1 MDIDVL
7 PLPPTSPTLESIYPR
22 KQRTQYQAQL
32 VDEYTEE
39 LMDYFGQQDNPRKI
53 RFLLGTMIDKAILP
67 FLEVIPE
74 IARLHRDQY
83 LQLQANQER
92 SMVAQ
97 QQSMVAQQQSIVAQ
111 QRTINDLVTKV
122 DNLPN
127 QLQSQQLLIST
138 VSPFRGSLTRAKA
151 FAEAMK
157 RSTTKLEVP
166 LPDAAVAA
174 VNSKG
179 DSDTSEGQ
187 IAGELESLARGEET
201 DIDHRAVATCI
212 TAFLSDKTAP
222 QFIGNTHVVDTHS
235 ERFLNDLAPDISIQ
249 RYTSTA
255 DKFNVAAIIELKG
268 ADKKL
273 GTLDNFG
280 QVLDYLVELAICQPG
295 RAVFVGVLTNLKDA
309 YVLKYTQGIA
319 KGRNRRTSTDTSGLT
334 SRLTQF
340 RKASL
345 QDALRYLALELQRP
359 AANPPKLRFTQAVGK
374 LVRIIQRHSQSHS
387 VVGEFTHNGINV
399 IGKAASDP
407 KWRGALH
414 LEIETLRKLQ
424 GGGRPISIPELRYP
438 LADSETPIP
447 PVPEMVIFPVGRP
460 LQLDLFSNAA
470 DFRACLE
477 DILFAIAWVHA
488 HGIVHRDVRTDN
500 VLVHAA
506 KFATSDH
513 STTECSRQPLWRGL
527 LIDFDHATLLGQD
540 CEYEGG
546 YICCPVEVLKACA
559 VNGFPDLD
567 PTNDD
572 VDLQML
578 DSLPDC
584 APEFVGAEFDLGT
597 PLYTPR
603 MSHDY
608 LAFVLLVNTLNFPFT
623 LQGFSYNRV
632 LRKNSP
638 ERDRL
643 LRLWDSLRHSPG
655 WRDMVALADQAVADV
670 AAWREVLTFISWL

>member
-7 PLPPTSPTLESIYPR
+7 PLSPTLPTLESIYPR
-22 KQRTQYQAQL
+22 EQRAQYKAQL

-39 LMDYFGQQDNPRKI
+39 LMDYCGQLDNPRKI
-53 RFLLGTMIDKAILP
+53 RFLLGTMIDKAMLP
-67 FLEVIPE
+67 FLEAIV
-74 IARLHRDQY
+74 H
-83 LQLQANQER
+83 LQANQQR
-92 SMVAQ
+92 N
-97 QQSMVAQQQSIVAQ
+97 IVAQ
-111 QRTINDLVTKV
+111 QRTINDLATKV

-127 QLQSQQLLIST
+127 QLQSQQLLIT
-138 VSPFRGSLTRAKA
+138 TASPFRGSLTRAKA

-166 LPDAAVAA
+166 LPDAAVA
-174 VNSKG
+174 G
-179 DSDTSEGQ
+179 SDTSEGQ
-187 IAGELESLARGEET
+187 IAGELESLAKGEET
-201 DIDHRAVATCI
+201 DIDHRAVAMCL
-212 TAFLSDKTAP
+212 TAFLSDKTASE
-222 QFIGNTHVVDTHS
+222 FVGNTYVVDTHS

-280 QVLDYLVELAICQPG
+280 QILDYLVELAICQPG
-295 RAVFVGVLTNLKDA
+295 RAVFIGVLTNLKDA
-309 YVLKYTQGIA
+309 YVLKYTQGIT
-319 KGRNRRTSTDTSGLT
+319 KGRNRRTSTDSGGLT

-345 QDALRYLALELQRP
+345 QDALNYLALKLQRP
-359 AANPPKLRFTQAVGK
+359 TANPPKLQFTKTVGK
-374 LVRIIQRHSQSHS
+374 LVRIIQRHSQAHS

-399 IGKAASDP
+399 IGKAASDQ
-407 KWRGALH
+407 KWRGTVRS
-414 LEIETLRKLQ
+414 EIETLRKLQ
-424 GGGRPISIPELRYP
+424 GDGRPISIPELRYP
-438 LADSETPIP
+438 DSETPIP
-447 PVPEMVIFPVGRP
+447 PVPEMMISPVGRP
-460 LQLDLFSNAA
+460 LQLELFSNAA

-477 DILFAIAWVHA
+477 DILLAIAWVHA

-506 KFATSDH
+506 KFATSEN
-513 STTECSRQPLWRGL
+513 TEYSRQPLWRGL
-527 LIDFDHATLLGQD
+527 LIDFDHATVLGQD

-559 VNGFPDLD
+559 VKAPSSISANQLVNSFADLD

-578 DSLPDC
+578 GSLPDC
-584 APEFVGAEFDLGT
+584 APEFVGPEFDLDT

-603 MSHDY
+603 MFHDY
-608 LAFVLLVNTLNFPFT
+608 LAFVLLVNTLTFPFT